1 MQIRQATL
9 SDVNA
14 LLALEQAVVDA
25 ERPFNS
31 AIKAQGAR
39 YYDIPALITDGD
51 SYLLVAEDK
60 GAIVATGYVQIRQSK
75 PSLEHNVHGYLG
87 FMYVAPAY
95 RGMGLNKQ
103 IIDALMAWAESKQ
116 VFDFYLD
123 VYADNRA
130 AINAYEKVGFQ
141 SSMLEMKLQRPGTK
155 AQ

>member
-39 YYDIPALITDGD
+39 YYDIPALVTDDD
-51 SYLLVAEDK
+51 SYLLVAEDN

-103 IIDALMAWAESKQ
+103 IIDTLMAWAESKQ

-123 VYADNRA
+123 VYAHNRA

-141 SSMLEMKLQRPGTK
+141 PSMLEMKLQRPGTK
-155 AQ
+155 AE

>member
-39 YYDIPALITDGD
+39 YYDIPALVTDDD
-51 SYLLVAEDK
+51 SYLLVAEDN

-103 IIDALMAWAESKQ
+103 IIDTLMAWAESKQ

-123 VYADNRA
+123 VYAENRA

-141 SSMLEMKLQRPGTK
+141 PSMLEMKLQRPGTK
-155 AQ
+155 AE

>member
-1 MQIRQATL
+1 MQFRQATL

-14 LLALEQAVVDA
+14 LLSLEQAVVDA

-39 YYDIPALITDGD
+39 YYDIPALITDDD
-51 SYLLVAEDK
+51 SYLLVAEDN

-87 FMYVAPAY
+87 FIYVAPAY

-103 IIDALMAWAESKQ
+103 IIDTLMAWAESKQ

-123 VYADNRA
+123 VYAENRA

-141 SSMLEMKLQRPGTK
+141 PSMLEMKLQRPGTK

>member
-1 MQIRQATL
+1 MQFRQATL

-14 LLALEQAVVDA
+14 LLALEQAVVNA

-39 YYDIPALITDGD
+39 YYDIPALITGDD
-51 SYLLVAEDK
+51 SYLLVAEDN
-60 GAIVATGYVQIRQSK
+60 GVIVATGYVQIRQSK
-75 PSLEHNVHGYLG
+75 PSLMHNVHGYLG
-87 FMYVAPAY
+87 FMYVAPTS
-95 RGMGLNKQ
+95 RGMGVNKE

-141 SSMLEMKLQRPGTK
+141 PSMLEMKLQRPGTK
-155 AQ
+155 AE

>member
-39 YYDIPALITDGD
+39 YYDIPALITDND
-51 SYLLVAEDK
+51 SYLLVAEDN

-95 RGMGLNKQ
+95 RGMGLNKE
-103 IIDALMAWAESKQ
+103 IIDTLMAWAESKQ

-141 SSMLEMKLQRPGTK
+141 PSMLEMKLQRPGTK

>member
-1 MQIRQATL
+1 MQFRQATL
-9 SDVNA
+9 SDVNV

-31 AIKAQGAR
+31 AIKVQGAR
-39 YYDIPALITDGD
+39 YYDIPALITDDD
-51 SYLLVAEDK
+51 SHLLVAEDN

-103 IIDALMAWAESKQ
+103 IIDTLMAWAESKQ

-123 VYADNRA
+123 VYAHNRA

-141 SSMLEMKLQRPGTK
+141 PSMLEMKLQRPGTK

>member
-39 YYDIPALITDGD
+39 YYDIPALITDDD
-51 SYLLVAEDK
+51 SYLLVAEDN

-103 IIDALMAWAESKQ
+103 IIDTLMAWAESKQ

-155 AQ
+155 AE

>member
-1 MQIRQATL
+1 MQFRQATL

-39 YYDIPALITDGD
+39 YYDIPALVTDDD
-51 SYLLVAEDK
+51 SYLLVAEDN

-103 IIDALMAWAESKQ
+103 IIDTLMAWAESKQ

-155 AQ
+155 AE

>member
-1 MQIRQATL
+1 MQFRQATL
-9 SDVNA
+9 SDVNV

-31 AIKAQGAR
+31 AIKVQGAR
-39 YYDIPALITDGD
+39 YYDIPALITDDD
-51 SYLLVAEDK
+51 SHLLVAEDN

-95 RGMGLNKQ
+95 RGMGLNKE
-103 IIDALMAWAESKQ
+103 IIDTLMAWAESKQ

-123 VYADNRA
+123 VYAENRA

-141 SSMLEMKLQRPGTK
+141 PSMLEMKLQRPGTK
-155 AQ
+155 AE

>member
-1 MQIRQATL
+1 MQFRQATL

-39 YYDIPALITDGD
+39 YYDIPALITDDD
-51 SYLLVAEDK
+51 SYLLVAEDN

-103 IIDALMAWAESKQ
+103 IIDTLMAWAESKQ

-123 VYADNRA
+123 VYAHNRA

-141 SSMLEMKLQRPGTK
+141 PSMLEMKLQRPGTK
-155 AQ
+155 AE

>member
-1 MQIRQATL
+1 MQFRQATL
-9 SDVNA
+9 SDVNV

-31 AIKAQGAR
+31 AIKVQGAR
-39 YYDIPALITDGD
+39 YYDIPALITDDD
-51 SYLLVAEDK
+51 SHLLVAEDN

-95 RGMGLNKQ
+95 RGMGLNKE
-103 IIDALMAWAESKQ
+103 IIDTLMAWAESKQ

-141 SSMLEMKLQRPGTK
+141 PSMLEMKLQRPGTK
-155 AQ
+155 AE

>member
-39 YYDIPALITDGD
+39 YYDIPALITDND
-51 SYLLVAEDK
+51 SYLLVAEDN

-95 RGMGLNKQ
+95 RGMGLNKE
-103 IIDALMAWAESKQ
+103 IIDTLMAWAESKQ

-155 AQ
+155 AE

>member
-1 MQIRQATL
+1 MQFRQATL
-9 SDVNA
+9 SDVNV

-39 YYDIPALITDGD
+39 YYDIPALITDDD
-51 SYLLVAEDK
+51 SYLLVAEDN

-95 RGMGLNKQ
+95 RGMGFNKQ
-103 IIDALMAWAESKQ
+103 IIDTLMAWAESKQ

-141 SSMLEMKLQRPGTK
+141 PSMLEMKLQRPGTK
-155 AQ
+155 AE